1 MKEWIGNPCKFKFMP
16 EINQPRS
23 KGRCENIYIIHR
35 GDVKIY
41 TLGRCEDIYTGEIPN
56 GPAGERLMTRRHHY
70 TWMLANN
77 QSLLKKT
84 SIFDFFFAKFYR
96 FLSL

>member
-1 MKEWIGNPCKFKFMP
+1 MKEWIGNLCKFKFMP
-16 EINQPRS
+16 EIDQPRS
-23 KGRCENIYIIHR
+23 KGRCE
-35 GDVKIY
+35 DV
-41 TLGRCEDIYTGEIPN
+41 YTGEMPN

-77 QSLLKKT
+77 QSLLKEK
-84 SIFDFFFAKFYR
+84 SIIEFFFAKFNR